1 MRFTFHDPR
10 ADPAPAGWA
19 EFSRAARLH
28 PVWDYGVMG
37 LEAWGARN
45 PQLLVVAA
53 DGDALVAAV
62 SVLVCRPR
70 LAPRFAPRP
79 GKRLLRPF
87 WAEVCQPWL
96 SGYPG
101 IAFAPGVRDHAALV
115 REFERELGRHLG
127 PGLLGVV
134 HRALG
139 EELATGLAGRGRLV
153 KRVDPVAVL
162 ENRFESEEDWIAS
175 LSKSRRAGLRRQ
187 RRRLAED
194 PSLVIRGGAGRTDL
208 DGAELAGLIQA
219 HRERYG
225 RLALDTRTPPSAG
238 FLDRFVRRPDVHT
251 LTYTGTGGQLLAVQT
266 MLDHPDTPVLQHWA
280 ALPPAAGGKKW
291 LYFDSYVRAVRFTA
305 KRGARELSAGRGMIE
320 LKQEL
325 GFRPRPVYTAAV
337 PRPVLGR

>member
-1 MRFTFHDPR
+1 MRFTVHDPR

-70 LAPRFAPRP
+70 VAPRFAPQP

-101 IAFAPGVRDHAALV
+101 IAFAPGVADRPALV
-115 REFERELGRHLG
+115 REFERELGRRLG

-139 EELATGLAGRGRLV
+139 EDLAAGLGGRGRLV
-153 KRVDPVAVL
+153 KRVNPVAVL
-162 ENRFESEEDWIAS
+162 DNRFESEEDWIAS
-175 LSKSRRAGLRRQ
+175 LGKSRRAGLRRQ

-194 PSLVIRGGAGRTDL
+194 ASLVIRGGPGRTDL

-251 LTYTGTGGQLLAVQT
+251 LTYTDTGGKLLAVQT
-266 MLDHPDTPVLQHWA
+266 LLDHPDTPVLQHWA
-280 ALPPAAGGKKW
+280 ALPPDAGGKKW

-305 KRGARELSAGRGMIE
+305 KRGARELSAGRGMIA

>member
-1 MRFTFHDPR
+1 
-10 ADPAPAGWA
+10 
-19 EFSRAARLH
+19 
-28 PVWDYGVMG
+28 
-37 LEAWGARN
+37 
-45 PQLLVVAA
+45 
-53 DGDALVAAV
+53 
-62 SVLVCRPR
+62 
-70 LAPRFAPRP
+70 
-79 GKRLLRPF
+79 
-87 WAEVCQPWL
+87 
-96 SGYPG
+96 
-101 IAFAPGVRDHAALV
+101 
-115 REFERELGRHLG
+115 REFERELGRRLG

-139 EELATGLAGRGRLV
+139 EDLAAGLGGRGRLV

-162 ENRFESEEDWIAS
+162 DNRFESEEDWIAS
-175 LSKSRRAGLRRQ
+175 LAKSRRAGLRRQ

-194 PSLVIRGGAGRTDL
+194 TSLVVRGGPGRADL

-238 FLDRFVRRPDVHT
+238 FLDRFVRRADVHT
-251 LTYTGTGGQLLAVQT
+251 LTYHDVGGKLLAVQT

-280 ALPPAAGGKKW
+280 ALPPADGGKKW